1 MHEEHQG
8 GASGEAPWYGHE
20 KPRVLG
26 LERLESDGRK
36 ACGGS
41 GGRAARM
48 DRDTAAVVPVS
59 RRAATVNVE
68 RVKVFRL
75 WRWWCW

>member
-59 RRAATVNVE
+59 RRTRPPLQPLWTGLAGAWRAA
-68 RVKVFRL
+68 
-75 WRWWCW
+75 